1 MYGYNADVSSK
12 KHGTGPSSN
21 YIHQHA
27 QTLVTFLTTYRK
39 SKKTTRNPIIWV
51 AHSLGGILV
60 KRALE
65 HSDSVRVADHED
77 YRSIYVST
85 YGIIFLGTPHDGSEL
100 ASWGAALQGMAGHVP
115 RKFFDSEPVLIETLR
130 KDNET
135 LDNININ
142 FLNIYQR
149 FKIHMVHENQKTD
162 LKGTKSLIVDAK
174 SAAPRLP
181 GVTSYGVEADV
192 SNHWIIRGLNTSDD
206 KLARPLVIFPQRPP
220 KPVILLTLRFCSI
233 RPCVNSLDSM
243 RLDIGQSPWPSR
255 NGSKQRLMSS
265 AFAGTSRTTVAVSEH
280 N

>member
-1 MYGYNADVSSK
+1 M
-12 KHGTGPSSN
+12 
-21 YIHQHA
+21 
-27 QTLVTFLTTYRK
+27 
-39 SKKTTRNPIIWV
+39 

-100 ASWGAALQGMAGHVP
+100 ASWGSALQGMAGHVP

-162 LKGTKSLIVDAK
+162 LKGTKTLIVDAK

-192 SNHWIIRGLNTSDD
+192 SNYWVIRGLHTSGDVYVS
-206 KLARPLVIFPQRPP
+206 LVIPE
-220 KPVILLTLRFCSI
+220 
-233 RPCVNSLDSM
+233 
-243 RLDIGQSPWPSR
+243 
-255 NGSKQRLMSS
+255 
-265 AFAGTSRTTVAVSEH
+265 AFS
-280 N
+280 

>member
-100 ASWGAALQGMAGHVP
+100 ASWGSALQGMAGHVP

-192 SNHWIIRGLNTSDD
+192 RNYHIKRG
-206 KLARPLVIFPQRPP
+206 QRLPRICDRLTGASADLGYP
-220 KPVILLTLRFCSI
+220 STQPCANSPVL
-233 RPCVNSLDSM
+233 M
-243 RLDIGQSPWPSR
+243 RLDIEQCPLPSR
-255 NGSKQRLMSS
+255 NGSKQRLMSQM
-265 AFAGTSRTTVAVSEH
+265 FAGVLRTTLVAFEH

>member
-1 MYGYNADVSSK
+1 MYSHPKAKVDIVLVHGLNGDPQRTWTAKSPNGNGAFWPVDLLPKSLEAENAHANVLVYGYNADVSSK

-100 ASWGAALQGMAGHVP
+100 ASWGSALQGMAGHVP

-192 SNHWIIRGLNTSDD
+192 SNY
-206 KLARPLVIFPQRPP
+206 
-220 KPVILLTLRFCSI
+220 
-233 RPCVNSLDSM
+233 
-243 RLDIGQSPWPSR
+243 
-255 NGSKQRLMSS
+255 
-265 AFAGTSRTTVAVSEH
+265 
-280 N
+280 

>member
-1 MYGYNADVSSK
+1 M
-12 KHGTGPSSN
+12 
-21 YIHQHA
+21 
-27 QTLVTFLTTYRK
+27 VTFLTTYRK

-192 SNHWIIRGLNTSDD
+192 SNH
-206 KLARPLVIFPQRPP
+206 
-220 KPVILLTLRFCSI
+220 
-233 RPCVNSLDSM
+233 
-243 RLDIGQSPWPSR
+243 
-255 NGSKQRLMSS
+255 
-265 AFAGTSRTTVAVSEH
+265 
-280 N
+280 